1 MRLLIS
7 IAAFAVAATIGGS
20 AQRAVELVA
29 VVIDSDSPVADAQAV
44 AGPLSRAADYVA
56 RFERTFAAVIW
67 HEHYV
72 QEDHALVRFPASGNR
87 VSRLVGQRELQSE
100 LLLMWLPLD
109 TSWIAVRDVVSVDG
123 VPRPLTT
130 RGLRTV
136 LDASSVSVDRLK
148 ELAAENGRFNIGE
161 IVRTFNEPT
170 LALLFLD
177 EHYRHRFAFKRT
189 RQDSLGG
196 RVIVRYD
203 FVERTRP
210 TVIRD
215 QAQDVPAHGTM
226 LVDDSSGDV
235 LQTALELSNPQT
247 GIHGTMTVRY
257 EPHATFDVLVPVEMR
272 EEYSSLAG
280 EHITAVATYS
290 DFRRFETSGRLIAP
304 K

>member
-1 MRLLIS
+1 M
-7 IAAFAVAATIGGS
+7 
-20 AQRAVELVA
+20 
-29 VVIDSDSPVADAQAV
+29 
-44 AGPLSRAADYVA
+44 
-56 RFERTFAAVIW
+56 
-67 HEHYV
+67 
-72 QEDHALVRFPASGNR
+72 
-87 VSRLVGQRELQSE
+87 
-100 LLLMWLPLD
+100 
-109 TSWIAVRDVVSVDG
+109 
-123 VPRPLTT
+123 
-130 RGLRTV
+130 

-189 RQDSLGG
+189 RQDSPGG

-272 EEYSSLAG
+272 EEVLSLAG
-280 EHITAVATYS
+280 EHINAVATYS

>member
-7 IAAFAVAATIGGS
+7 IAAFGVAATIGGS
-20 AQRAVELVA
+20 AQRAVEVVA

-72 QEDHALVRFPASGNR
+72 QEDHALVRFGSSGNR
-87 VSRLVGQRELQSE
+87 FSRLVGRRELQSD
-100 LLLMWLPLD
+100 LLLLWLSRD
-109 TSWIAVRDVVSVDG
+109 TSWIAVREVLSVDG
-123 VPRPLTT
+123 VPRPPAT

-148 ELAAENGRFNIGE
+148 ELAAENGRFNIGG

-177 EHYRHRFAFKRT
+177 EHYRHRFSFRRAG
-189 RQDSLGG
+189 QDSRGG

-210 TVIRD
+210 TVIKDRE
-215 QAQDVPAHGTM
+215 QDVPAHGTV

-235 LQTALELSNPQT
+235 LQTILELSNPQT
-247 GIHGTMTVRY
+247 GIRGTMTVNY
-257 EPHATFDVLVPVEMR
+257 EPHAKFDVLVPVDMKED
-272 EEYSSLAG
+272 YSSLAG
-280 EHITAVATYS
+280 EHIAAVATYS
-290 DFRRFETSGRLIAP
+290 DFRRFETSGRLIGP